1 MRPLFLTFALITNFI
16 LYTFSQSYTLS
27 VNNAFGGGV
36 YNEGDT
42 VYVWGNPD
50 FNDYAFDGWTGTAT
64 NYMLEPNEWIT
75 RIVVPAGSGIST
87 LNASAQLTDIATTT
101 IFSTENITL
110 PALSGTTTTTTSKS
124 IHYRVPQ
131 NPKGIIFCFH
141 GTNGS
146 GLGFTNDIE
155 KASFF
160 KSGVLRDYI
169 MVATDANEKTM
180 GDQNGD
186 NKKRWQIFNGTID
199 NLTNNIDLQLI
210 QALKD
215 TIFNQMSL
223 PQSFPCFAL
232 GVSNGANF
240 ADLCAAAL
248 DFNASG
254 HITGNGIPNVYTR
267 PDSKPVIFI
276 QSENDQHDNAIP
288 AVPIMN
294 HNTLLSRNIAS
305 ELHWHK
311 KNPIYKFRFVRNADM
326 LVTPSISDSIFQR
339 MQNTIG
345 LLDAKNIIQIAEIS
359 QLPSNLFDNLGL
371 TNSTITDCENQIKI
385 VNADHKFHSHYSNR
399 ILDFFDAHLNITTDI
414 NDPEILDEPIL
425 FPNPVTN
432 ILYIQNMPLNSE
444 MQIFSLNG
452 TLMAHFS
459 NQTEINVSHFNSGI
473 YILVLQTEQQQYV
486 QKFIKSD

>member
-1 MRPLFLTFALITNFI
+1 MRTLFLIIALIINSV
-16 LYTFSQSYTLS
+16 LNSFSQSYILN
-27 VNNAFGGGV
+27 VNNAFGGGS

-42 VYVWGNPD
+42 IYVWANPD
-50 FNDYAFDGWTGTAT
+50 FNDYAFSGWSGSAT

-75 RIVVPAGSGIST
+75 RIVVPSGSSIST
-87 LNASAQLTDIATTT
+87 LNASAQFTNIAPTT
-101 IFSTENITL
+101 IFSTENISL

-124 IHYRVPQ
+124 VHFRVPQ

-155 KASFF
+155 KSSFF

-186 NKKRWQIFNGTID
+186 NKKRWQIYNGTID
-199 NLTNNIDLQLI
+199 NLSNNIDLQVI

-215 TIFNQMSL
+215 TIFDRMSL
-223 PQSFPCFAL
+223 PSSFPCFAL
-232 GVSNGANF
+232 GCSNGANF

-248 DFNASG
+248 NFNASG

-288 AVPIMN
+288 SVPVNN

-311 KNPIYKFRFVRNADM
+311 KTPMYKFRFVRNADM

-339 MQNTIG
+339 MQNTPG
-345 LLDAKNIIQIAEIS
+345 LLDAKNIIQVAEIS
-359 QLPSNLFDNLGL
+359 QLPPNLFDNLGL
-371 TNSTITDCENQIKI
+371 TNAIITDCENQIKI

-399 ILDFFDAHLNITTDI
+399 ILDFFDAHLNITTNIYDA
-414 NDPEILDEPIL
+414 EIIDEPIL

-432 ILYIQNMPLNSE
+432 FLYIKNISLNAQV
-444 MQIFSLNG
+444 QIFSLNG
-452 TLMAHFS
+452 KLIATYNNPS
-459 NQTEINVSHFNSGI
+459 EINVSDFNNGA
-473 YILVLQTEQQQYV
+473 YVLVIQNEQNQFV
-486 QKFIKSD
+486 KKFIKTD